1 MECDTCCKVVIV
13 HEFSAYFIRL
23 NIHSKSQKNTIMIEG
38 KSMALSKV
46 ESLIRTSKFEI
57 LNNL

>member
-1 MECDTCCKVVIV
+1 
-13 HEFSAYFIRL
+13 
-23 NIHSKSQKNTIMIEG
+23 MIEG

-57 LNNL
+57 LKQFLNNNNDLIKPVTQILLYFVC